1 MLPIEIPGGELW
13 DEKKHEFIY
22 IPRQTLQL
30 EHSLVSISQ
39 WESKWNKAFLSK
51 REKTTEEVMDYIK
64 CMTLTPNVQPEVYSF
79 LTRENVDQIHNYIS
93 APMTATVISQNKQGG
108 GNRDTVTSELIY
120 WWMITLNIPFECQY
134 WHLNRLLT
142 LVQVCNVKNSPP
154 KKTGRREL
162 ASRYAAQNAA
172 RRKQLGSRG

>member
-1 MLPIEIPGGELW
+1 MLRIKIPDGEFW
-13 DEKKHEFIY
+13 DEQKQEFVY
-22 IPRQTLQL
+22 TPAQTLEL
-30 EHSLVSISQ
+30 EHSLVSISK

-51 REKTTEEVMDYIK
+51 REKTVEEIMDYIN
-64 CMTLTPNVQPEVYSF
+64 CMALTPDVNPEAYAS
-79 LTRENVDQIHNYIS
+79 LTRANVDQIRDYIS
-93 APMTATVISQNKQGG
+93 APMTATVLPQNKQGG
-108 GNRDTVTSELIY
+108 VNRETVTSELIY

-142 LVQVCNVKNSPP
+142 LIQVCNVKNSPP

-172 RRKQLGSRG
+172 ARKRLGSRG

>member
-1 MLPIEIPGGELW
+1 MLPIEIPGGEFW
-13 DEKKHEFIY
+13 DELKQEFVY
-22 IPRQTLQL
+22 TPNRMLEL
-30 EHSLVSISQ
+30 EHSLVSISK

-51 REKTTEEVMDYIK
+51 REKTTEEIMDYIQ
-64 CMTLTPNVQPEVYSF
+64 CMTLTPNVPPEAYVG
-79 LTRENVDQIHNYIS
+79 LTKKNVDQIRDYIS
-93 APMTATVISQNKQGG
+93 APMTATVISQSKQGG
-108 GNRDTVTSELIY
+108 GGRDTVTSELIY

-142 LVQVCNVKNSPP
+142 LIQVCNVKNAPP

-162 ASRYAAQNAA
+162 ASQYAAQNAA